1 MLVSLCPTLVSGN
14 SKLIVW
20 FYPEHDNTT
29 PVTSMSC
36 NALGFVPSMNPFP
49 FAMSRGQ
56 DDADD
61 SPPTGSDRS
70 TASHG
75 DLPYRVELWNEER
88 SVVEQVLAVTA
99 HSSIGY
105 AAYHAATREYPDR
118 YVTLRHRNRI
128 LSRWNASH

>member
-1 MLVSLCPTLVSGN
+1 MARGT
-14 SKLIVW
+14 
-20 FYPEHDNTT
+20 DN
-29 PVTSMSC
+29 
-36 NALGFVPSMNPFP
+36 
-49 FAMSRGQ
+49 R
-56 DDADD
+56 DD
-61 SPPTGSDRS
+61 SPPIGPDRS
-70 TASHG
+70 TAPHG